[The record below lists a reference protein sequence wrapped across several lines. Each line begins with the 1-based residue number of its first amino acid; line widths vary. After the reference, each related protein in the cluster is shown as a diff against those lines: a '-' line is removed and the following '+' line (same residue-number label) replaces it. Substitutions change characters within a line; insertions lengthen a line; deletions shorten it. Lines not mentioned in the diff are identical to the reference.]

1 MKIVIAMLGRTAAG
15 KTTTARAL
23 SRRIGNSLFIGES
36 ALKLALTD
44 KDQKFTSSHLNESL
58 RDFGY
63 RAAVAVAE
71 EAIRKDITPLIDA
84 SFHKVAR
91 RDWVFSLA
99 RRRRIDLLVFIY
111 CCCSSDDETKK
122 RIARRSSREGID
134 NAAGDYSVYKHIS
147 DNFEEITSA
156 ESGGIPTAVFYVD
169 TFSQSV
175 ESVSWNTTAD
185 QDARID
191 ELLALLE
198 DGVGAFA
205 EKEAQNRGQIQVFP
219 NISRN

>member
-1 MKIVIAMLGRTAAG
+1 MLGRTAAG
-15 KTTTARAL
+15 KTTTAREL
-23 SRRIGNSLFIGES
+23 SRRIGNSLFIGQS
-36 ALKLALTD
+36 ALKIALTD

-71 EAIRKDITPLIDA
+71 EAIRKEITPLIDA

-99 RRRRIDLLVFIY
+99 RRRGIDLLVFIY
-111 CCCSSDDETKK
+111 CCCSSEDETKK

-134 NAAGDYSVYKHIS
+134 NAAGDYAVYRHIN

-175 ESVSWNTTAD
+175 ESVSWNTTVD
-185 QDARID
+185 QDVRIG
-191 ELLALLE
+191 ELLALVE
-198 DGVGAFA
+198 DGVGAFV
-205 EKEAQNRGQIQVFP
+205 EKEA
-219 NISRN
+219 